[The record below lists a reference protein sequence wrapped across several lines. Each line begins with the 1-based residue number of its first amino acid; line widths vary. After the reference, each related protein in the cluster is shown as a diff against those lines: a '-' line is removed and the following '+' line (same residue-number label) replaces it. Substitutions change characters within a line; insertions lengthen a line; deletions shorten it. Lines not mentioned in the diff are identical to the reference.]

1 MKVIYP
7 GSFDPITCGHVDI
20 IQRLTLLF
28 TEVHVLVAHSK
39 NKQTLFSLEERVQ
52 LIQRVFQ
59 ASPKVKVDFHSG
71 LTTDYM
77 KKHRVQMIV
86 RGLRAVSDY
95 EYELTMAQMNKK
107 LYPECETL
115 FLQSSPQLN
124 FISSRGVKEVA
135 SNHGSLE
142 GLVPAEIQNDL
153 IQQIRKSHAI
163 SR

>member
-20 IQRLTLLF
+20 IQRLTLVF
-28 TEVHVLVAHSK
+28 PEVYVLVAHSK
-39 NKQTLFSLEERVQ
+39 NKQTLFSFDERVEF
-52 LIQRVFQ
+52 IQRVFQ
-59 ASPKVKVDFHSG
+59 SSPNVKVDSFSG

-77 KKHRVQMIV
+77 KKHEIKMIV

-107 LYPECETL
+107 LFPECETL
-115 FLQSSPQLN
+115 FLQSSPQLT

-135 SNHGSLE
+135 HNHGSLE

-153 IQQIRKSHAI
+153 IQKIRKSHAI